1 MRRGERPRE
10 RAARQ
15 MTVSPARVR
24 GIAERACAR
33 PDIPGA
39 RPGRESGA
47 VISALTGA
55 GGPWTS

>member
-1 MRRGERPRE
+1 M
-10 RAARQ
+10 A
-15 MTVSPARVR
+15 VNPAEMR

-39 RPGRESGA
+39 RPGRESGT
-47 VISALTGA
+47 VMSALTGA